1 MLICFVNVV
10 VLGYNK
16 FIVKTLVI
24 LTIYWVFTNKKK
36 NLKKIYLT
44 KILERDIACSIDNEI

>member
-1 MLICFVNVV
+1 MLICFMNVV

-44 KILERDIACSIDNEI
+44 KILKEI